1 MLLEAKTVCESLAR
15 YFLSCAGAL
24 LICIFPSTDARIGC
38 VRFWDPMKAAPDPTR
53 VIRDTSD
60 PQNGRIVAEVNSDIG
75 HFSLGDRMEGEHR
88 LVM

>member
-1 MLLEAKTVCESLAR
+1 
-15 YFLSCAGAL
+15 
-24 LICIFPSTDARIGC
+24 
-38 VRFWDPMKAAPDPTR
+38 MKAAPDPTR